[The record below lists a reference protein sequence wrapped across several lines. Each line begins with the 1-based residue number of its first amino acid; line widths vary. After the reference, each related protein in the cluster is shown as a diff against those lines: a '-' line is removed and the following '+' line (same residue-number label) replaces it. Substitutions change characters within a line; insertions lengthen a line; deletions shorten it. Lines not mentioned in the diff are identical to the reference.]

1 MYNLNKLKGA
11 DRYKR
16 IFDGYALQSKYN
28 DQQVLRNI
36 GAFLVT
42 IICVLRFISS
52 KYDAFRFQRL
62 YGILART

>member
-28 DQQVLRNI
+28 DQQVLRS
-36 GAFLVT
+36 
-42 IICVLRFISS
+42 VLGD
-52 KYDAFRFQRL
+52 YYMCA
-62 YGILART
+62 